1 MGQTFPQEMDI
12 FCETFAP
19 DTQVLVT
26 NNHFFKK
33 LVVSLALDGFASEEG
48 IQRILKNNFG
58 KHFSIGKI
66 SQILNRAADHAAEFD
81 ASIDL
86 SGIRQGA
93 NDEIFQCGIPVLTG
107 IDPVSTYIYLLQQE
121 KDRSASTWQAA
132 METCKA
138 RNLNLE
144 VSISDCGA
152 GLLSGIPKAFPDA
165 MIQPDLFH
173 WLMELGKEISSQER
187 KAYSLLSDYYQY
199 EDALNGQRLHE
210 KTFQKLLAVEEK
222 LLPALDRC
230 DTLLILY
237 EWLREMTRC
246 NGYDRGD
253 VASLCGWIL
262 ERMEETAGESSG
274 RLSQALSKTRK
285 NLPGILVYLER
296 IEKALR
302 DYALEHGYP
311 GEAFVL
317 LYKLPGYGFGTEK
330 YRAADRRLRHML
342 KNAYADSYR
351 KVQEILDGVKRASSL
366 VENLNGRLRPYM
378 NLKRM
383 VPEKFLTLL
392 KVYFNTKRYRR
403 SRKAD
408 RVGKSPLELLTGQK
422 HEDFYDIVCGR

>member
-1 MGQTFPQEMDI
+1 MDV
-12 FCETFAP
+12 FCENFAP
-19 DTQVLVT
+19 NLQVIVT
-26 NNHFFKK
+26 DDHFYEK

-48 IQRILKNNFG
+48 IKRVLKNNFG
-58 KHFSIGKI
+58 KHISMGKI
-66 SQILNRAADHAAEFD
+66 SQILTKAADRAAEFD

-93 NDEIFQCGIPVLTG
+93 NDEIFQCGLPVLTG

-121 KDRSASTWQAA
+121 NDRSAPTWQAA

-144 VSISDCGA
+144 ASISDFGT

-165 MIQPDLFH
+165 VIQPDLFH

-187 KAYSLLSDYYQY
+187 KAYSLLSDYYKY
-199 EDALNGQRLHE
+199 EDALNGQRIHE
-210 KTFQKLLAVEEK
+210 KTFRKLLAVEEK
-222 LLPALDRC
+222 LFPALNRC
-230 DTLLILY
+230 DTLQILY
-237 EWLREMTRC
+237 GWLKEMTQC
-246 NGYDRGD
+246 NGYDRRD
-253 VASLCGWIL
+253 VISLCEWIL
-262 ERMEETAGESSG
+262 ESMKETAGESGG
-274 RLSQALSKTRK
+274 RLCQAISKTLK
-285 NLPGILVYLER
+285 NLPDVLVYLER
-296 IEKALR
+296 AEEALW

-311 GEAFVL
+311 PEAFIL
-317 LYKLPGYGFGTEK
+317 MYKMSGYGFGTPK
-330 YRAADRRLRHML
+330 YEAADRRVRRKL
-342 KNAYADSYR
+342 KKAYADCYL
-351 KVQEILDGVKRASSL
+351 KVREILDGVKRASSL

-403 SRKAD
+403 SRRAE

>member
-1 MGQTFPQEMDI
+1 MGIDG
-12 FCETFAP
+12 FCEIFAP

-26 NNHFFKK
+26 IKHFFKK

-121 KDRSASTWQAA
+121 KDRSAPTWQAA

-173 WLMELGKEISSQER
+173 
-187 KAYSLLSDYYQY
+187 
-199 EDALNGQRLHE
+199 
-210 KTFQKLLAVEEK
+210 
-222 LLPALDRC
+222 
-230 DTLLILY
+230 
-237 EWLREMTRC
+237 
-246 NGYDRGD
+246 
-253 VASLCGWIL
+253 
-262 ERMEETAGESSG
+262 
-274 RLSQALSKTRK
+274 
-285 NLPGILVYLER
+285 
-296 IEKALR
+296 
-302 DYALEHGYP
+302 
-311 GEAFVL
+311 
-317 LYKLPGYGFGTEK
+317 
-330 YRAADRRLRHML
+330 
-342 KNAYADSYR
+342 
-351 KVQEILDGVKRASSL
+351 
-366 VENLNGRLRPYM
+366 
-378 NLKRM
+378 
-383 VPEKFLTLL
+383 
-392 KVYFNTKRYRR
+392 
-403 SRKAD
+403 
-408 RVGKSPLELLTGQK
+408 
-422 HEDFYDIVCGR
+422 

>member
-1 MGQTFPQEMDI
+1 MGQTFPRSMDI
-12 FCETFAP
+12 FCEAFAP
-19 DTQVLVT
+19 DTQVIVT
-26 NNHFFKK
+26 DNHFFEK

-58 KHFSIGKI
+58 KHLSIGKI

-93 NDEIFQCGIPVLTG
+93 NDEIFQCGLPVLTG
-107 IDPVSTYIYLLQQE
+107 IDPVSTYIYLLQQQ
-121 KDRSASTWQAA
+121 KDRSAQTWQAA

-144 VSISDCGA
+144 VSISDCGT

-165 MIQPDLFH
+165 IIQPDLFH

-187 KAYSLLSDYYQY
+187 KTYSLLSDYYRY

-222 LLPALDRC
+222 LLPAMECC
-230 DTLLILY
+230 DTLRILY
-237 EWLREMTRC
+237 GWLKEMTRW
-246 NGYDRGD
+246 NGYDCRD
-253 VASLCGWIL
+253 VMSLCGWIL
-262 ERMEETAGESSG
+262 ECMEETAAGTSG
-274 RLSQALSKTRK
+274 RLSQVLSKARK
-285 NLPGILVYLER
+285 NLPDVLVYLER
-296 IEKALR
+296 MEKALR

-317 LYKLPGYGFGTEK
+317 LYKLPGYGFGTSG
-330 YRAADRRLRHML
+330 YQAADRRLRHML
-342 KNAYADSYR
+342 KEAYADSYL

-403 SRKAD
+403 SRKAE